1 MENPEV
7 QKERRRDKRYRVK
20 DGTYAVLGAPANKLG
35 QIVDISMS
43 GMAFTYLADNDP
55 IGTAEALDI
64 LANQGICVEKIPYTT
79 VTDVVV
85 PNETPFSTI
94 IMRRHCIKFNE
105 LTTETKT
112 KIQELIGV
120 YGYHQA

>member
-1 MENPEV
+1 MDKTNPR
-7 QKERRRDKRYRVK
+7 QERRREKRYRVK

-43 GMAFTYLADNDP
+43 GMAFTYLADSDP
-55 IGTAEALDI
+55 IGTAEELNI

-94 IMRRHCIKFNE
+94 IMRRHCIKFAD

-112 KIQELIGV
+112 KIQKLIDE
-120 YGYHQA
+120 YGYHRA

>member
-1 MENPEV
+1 MEKSKVE
-7 QKERRRDKRYRVK
+7 KERRRDKRYRLK

-35 QIVDISMS
+35 QIIDISMS

-55 IGTAEALDI
+55 IGTADALDI

-85 PNETPFSTI
+85 PNETLFSTV
-94 IMRRHCIKFNE
+94 IMRRHCIKFND
-105 LTTETKT
+105 LDMETKK
-112 KIQELIGV
+112 KIQGVIEL